1 MRRSVALPVAL
12 TAMVSIAALLTSTAA
27 IAGGPTDPNGGE
39 VNRGTAG
46 GLKYLSES
54 HDVGSG
60 GTHSP
65 PYDATYIA
73 CGPHVDSPWHVVSGG
88 GGVKAPASQTVLA
101 VMRPMDLDASFESP
115 DNAAP
120 DDWWETLVKSVVGHK
135 LTGYAICSKK
145 ANHYVIHP
153 TPSSTSS
160 ARVDTATC
168 PAGDEIVGGG
178 TFIATTDSFINSSYP
193 LQGGWKSRVNDTVGG
208 LGGMDTYAICR
219 PNARVDA
226 QIVATEH
233 ANVAPGSAAA
243 VAATC
248 STGRHVIG
256 GGGKLTGPIS
266 QAWLSASR
274 PIDNASDADSVP
286 DDAWR
291 VVGYNASGTVKSV
304 WAFAVC
310 VTNG

>member
-1 MRRSVALPVAL
+1 MRRCLAGAVVL
-12 TAMVSIAALLTSTAA
+12 TAMVALLASNPAV
-27 IAGGPTDPNGGE
+27 AGGPTDPNGDE
-39 VNRGTAG
+39 VNLGTAG
-46 GLKYLSES
+46 GLKYVLED
-54 HDVGSG
+54 HNVGDG

-65 PYDATYIA
+65 PYDATDIA
-73 CGPHVDSPWHVVSGG
+73 CGAHADSPWHVVSGG
-88 GGVKAPASQTVLA
+88 GMVKTPASQTVLT

-120 DDWWETLVKSVVGHK
+120 DDWWETVVKSVVGHK

-145 ANHYVIHP
+145 SNHYVIHETP
-153 TPSSTSS
+153 TSTSA
-160 ARVDTATC
+160 ARTDTAAC
-168 PAGDEIVGGG
+168 PVGDEVIGGG
-178 TFIATTDSFINSSYP
+178 AFIATTDSFINSSYP

-208 LGGMDTYAICR
+208 AGGMESFAICR
-219 PNARVDA
+219 PNARVDS

-233 ANVAPGSAAA
+233 ANVAPGSAAT

-248 STGRHVIG
+248 SSGRHAIG
-256 GGGKLTGPIS
+256 GGGKLTGPIGE
-266 QAWLSASR
+266 AWLSASR
-274 PIDNASDADSVP
+274 PIDNGSDADSVP